1 MSDELEKIFLNQN
14 EKWMFAVGASR
25 LCERVR
31 NFLLNIEIFCALA
44 CLFYISYI
52 LCEFITTHK
61 KIPLIYCFSVE
72 EIPVAG
78 RVFVFFFV
86 CCIPWHCC
94 RRCWFW
100 SLCEPHI
107 FHILFLFRTFWF
119 QSTNRTKKSIEAPT
133 HVIITKLSDVYIHRM
148 TTMRGPIDLSDYCE
162 TKCAAQIGRIVDH
175 NNRYSLS
182 P

>member
-1 MSDELEKIFLNQN
+1 MKNECLPLVPADCVKESAIFCWTLR
-14 EKWMFAVGASR
+14 F
-25 LCERVR
+25 
-31 NFLLNIEIFCALA
+31 FCALA

-78 RVFVFFFV
+78 RVFVFFSFV
-86 CCIPWHCC
+86 AFLDIAVAVAG
-94 RRCWFW
+94 FD
-100 SLCEPHI
+100 LCVSHTFFI
-107 FHILFLFRTFWF
+107 FFFLFRTFWF
-119 QSTNRTKKSIEAPT
+119 QSTNWTKKSIEAPT
-133 HVIITKLSDVYIHRM
+133 HVIITKLSDVYIHGM

-175 NNRYSLS
+175 NNRHSFS